1 MDRKDDPPPEI
12 VKSGIIGDPETL
24 REQGLGRPFLS
35 IGLYG
40 NFRCWPEPETLACSV
55 GRRLSQE
62 AVRPPNA
69 KNKAIVN

>member
-1 MDRKDDPPPEI
+1 MDKKDDQPPEI

-40 NFRCWPEPETLACSV
+40 NFRCWPEPETLAC
-55 GRRLSQE
+55 
-62 AVRPPNA
+62 AD
-69 KNKAIVN
+69 